1 MNHCLRYSSRCFGAF
16 AFVSMLVLSSCGGG
30 GGSDSPP
37 GANTPPLVVVPP
49 PGTLSEF
56 AGAPDGG
63 GNLDGVPGRFCGT
76 AGLATDAL
84 GNVYVADTC
93 NNSIRKISAGSVSTV
108 ASEQI
113 GSQDGTG
120 LPVSFYRVG
129 AVAVDSTGTIYF
141 TTNTSIRKIS
151 VTGQVSTL
159 AGSPTQCNSSSD
171 GTGAAA
177 CFAQPLA
184 IAGDGLGNLFVA
196 DGLDNTVRKIT
207 SAGVVTTVA
216 GKAYD
221 AAYAEG
227 TGADARFTRLVGI
240 AVDGTGNVYVSDS
253 GNRLIRKITPSG
265 LVTTLTG
272 IRPNFGYV
280 GSIDGPPGIAN
291 FVRLGAMTID
301 SQGNLL
307 VLDRNIVR
315 KVTPDGIVTT
325 REARFA
331 DGTVA
336 LLNGDGIAADMAG
349 NVFVAA
355 NGAVYRLAPDGIV
368 SIAAGVPLAG
378 PGFADGL
385 GRAANFNE
393 PGNLAVD
400 TGGNVYVADIGNNA
414 MRRITPTGNVTTI
427 ATNVAASTA
436 SVFRSGLHFDLTIDQ
451 VGNIVITDA
460 VLHLV
465 RRFMPDGSLVTF
477 AGSQWPDGQVAKA
490 CSFGCFYNV
499 GASRPMAI
507 VGDGLGDFYVLD
519 SNRIRKVGLTGG
531 DSIVTCGGSEFCQAS
546 QGLYPQGLV
555 RDSAGNLYNL
565 QRHAVVKISPAGV
578 VAVIAGDALQT
589 GFVDAVGPL
598 ARFSAP
604 TYLAI
609 DGHDN
614 IFVADTANNAVRKV
628 TPSGVVTTIAGSP
641 GLRGVKVGALP
652 GSLTKPTGI
661 AVTADG
667 KTIYVVSQHAVLK
680 IEP

>member
-1 MNHCLRYSSRCFGAF
+1 MNHCFRISSRWLGVF
-16 AFVSMLVLSSCGGG
+16 ACVSLLVLASCGGG
-30 GGSDSPP
+30 GGNDGPS
-37 GANTPPLVVVPP
+37 GANTPPLVIVPP

-56 AGAPDGG
+56 AGTPSGG

-76 AGLATDAL
+76 AGLATDAA

-93 NNSIRKISAGSVSTV
+93 NNLIRKISSGNVSTV
-108 ASEQI
+108 AKEQI
-113 GSQDGTG
+113 GSQYGPEVGST
-120 LPVSFYRVG
+120 FYRPK
-129 AVAVDSTGTIYF
+129 AVAVDSAGTIYF
-141 TTNTSIRKIS
+141 SQNCAIRKIS
-151 VTGQVSTL
+151 VTGQISTL
-159 AGSPTQCNSSSD
+159 AGSHSQCTCSD
-171 GTGAAA
+171 GTGEAAR
-177 CFAQPLA
+177 FGYPEA
-184 IAGDGLGNLFVA
+184 IAADGLGNLYVA
-196 DGLDNTVRKIT
+196 DHCNTIRKVT

-216 GKAYD
+216 GMALSD
-221 AAYAEG
+221 SYAEG
-227 TGADARFTRLVGI
+227 TGADARFSRPEGI
-240 AVDGTGNVYVSDS
+240 AVDVAGNLYVSDS
-253 GNRLIRKITPSG
+253 GNLLIRKITPSG
-265 LVTTLTG
+265 LATTLTG

-291 FVRLGAMTID
+291 FVRPTDMTID

-315 KVTPDGIVTT
+315 KVTPDGVVTT
-325 REARFA
+325 REARYA
-331 DGTVA
+331 DGTIA
-336 LLNGDGIAADMAG
+336 LLNGEGITVDMNG

-355 NGAVYRLAPDGIV
+355 NGAVYKLAPDGIV
-368 SIAAGVPLAG
+368 SIAAGAPSPVS
-378 PGFADGL
+378 GFADGL
-385 GRAANFNE
+385 GRAAKFNE

-400 TGGNVYVADIGNNA
+400 AGGNVYVADINNNA
-414 MRRITPTGNVTTI
+414 LRRITPAGNVTTV
-427 ATNVAASTA
+427 ATNVAANTA
-436 SVFRSGLHFDLTIDQ
+436 SNFRSGLHFDLTIDQ

-465 RRFMPDGSLVTF
+465 RRFMPDGTLVTF
-477 AGSQWPDGQVAKA
+477 AGSQWPDGQMATCGFV
-490 CSFGCFYNV
+490 CFYNS

-507 VGDGLGDFYVLD
+507 TGNGLGDFYVVD
-519 SNRIRKVGLTGG
+519 NSRIRKVGLTGG
-531 DSIVTCGGSEFCQAS
+531 DSIFTCGGSEFCQAS

-598 ARFSAP
+598 ARFSFP
-604 TYLAI
+604 THLAI

-641 GLRGVKVGALP
+641 GLRGIKVGALP
-652 GSLTKPTGI
+652 GSLLNPTGI
-661 AVTADG
+661 AVTRDG
-667 KTIYVVSQHAVLK
+667 KTIYVVSYHAVLK